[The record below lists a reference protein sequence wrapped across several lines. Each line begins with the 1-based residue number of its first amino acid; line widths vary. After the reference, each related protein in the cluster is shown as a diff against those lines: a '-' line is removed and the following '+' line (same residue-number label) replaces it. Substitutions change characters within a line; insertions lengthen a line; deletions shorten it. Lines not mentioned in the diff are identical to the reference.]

1 MKCKICESESYE
13 FSRAKI
19 LKKYD
24 IAYFRCAN
32 CGFIQTEETYWI
44 DEAYQESINVSD
56 TGIIARNIYLG
67 KTTASIIYFLFDRN
81 ACFLDYAGGYGL
93 LTRMMRD
100 IGFDFYWH
108 DPYTKNLFARGFEY
122 TGSGEIELITSF
134 ESFEHFVNPIQE
146 TEKILA
152 ISKNLL
158 FTTELLPNPEPN
170 DWWYYG
176 LEHGQHISFYSM
188 KTLRFIASKYSL
200 NLYSDGK
207 SIHLLTTKKISSKF
221 FKLLCRLNRPVCFYV
236 RRTMKSKT
244 FDDHETI
251 KRRLS

>member
-1 MKCKICESESYE
+1 MKCKICESESCE

-32 CGFIQTEETYWI
+32 CGFIQTEEPYWI
-44 DEAYQESINVSD
+44 DEAYQEPINVSD
-56 TGIIARNIYLG
+56 TGIIARNIYFG

-100 IGFDFYWH
+100 IGFDFYWR

-134 ESFEHFVNPIQE
+134 ESFEHFVSPIQE

-221 FKLLCRLNRPVCFYV
+221 FKLLCRLNGPGCFYV